1 MSNIIGGL
9 IAIVLGIWGLL
20 VWWEDFGEIM
30 RGFIPFALI
39 VIGLLSLASKY
50 NKQKKEE
57 QTG

>member
-9 IAIVLGIWGLL
+9 VAVVLGIWGLL
-20 VWWEDFGEIM
+20 VWWEDFGEVM

-50 NKQKKEE
+50 NNQKKEE